1 VRNEEEKGRRR
12 EKKGERESTEKMAH
26 TCMDWSCLKNLVRVK

>member
-1 VRNEEEKGRRR
+1 MRNEEEKGRRR

-26 TCMDWSCLKNLVRVK
+26 NVTCMVLFEKLGES